1 MGRQLSHPR
10 FRHVYALHLLGARQ
24 IAAVLGLFLLFLGGC
39 AQVTRPTPT
48 ATEIEEAQISASRR
62 YPYKNWSLDR
72 ASRVFIRLLATVPQ
86 TRGQSYPFLGF
97 NWWITEKDRI
107 VIDNVWQPSS
117 AHDVGLR
124 QGDIILGINNWPLE
138 PWVAKWDER
147 IRAVRE
153 VSQDIFWGQK
163 RVRYGQRGF
172 TPNLNLL
179 AMPGEILVAL
189 MLDARNVAMETRGR
203 YLSGPVEMT
212 VLREG
217 KELRF
222 TLYPQHL
229 PAEYAIMV
237 DTSDRS
243 LNAFAAPGLVI
254 LTSRLVTFCMNDD
267 ELALV
272 EGHELAHQAL
282 GHLTR
287 GAGQARLGGMAGK
300 VWNLTGLFATQAIAK
315 LANLGSAFWFKDS
328 APASVRNAV
337 VSTFSRDDEREADI
351 YGMWFAYQ
359 AGFDVERGVAVW
371 ERLGAVSHDPF
382 QRTGF
387 LDNHPPPME
396 RLARLK
402 IAARYFKAGQAAEV
416 LLQSPALAAHLP
428 QGK

>member
-1 MGRQLSHPR
+1 M
-10 FRHVYALHLLGARQ
+10 
-24 IAAVLGLFLLFLGGC
+24 AVLGILLLLAGC
-39 AQVTRPTPT
+39 AQVTRPNPT
-48 ATEIEEAQISASRR
+48 ATEIEKAQINASRR
-62 YPYKNWSLDR
+62 YPYKTWSLDR

-97 NWWITEKDRI
+97 NWWITEGNRI
-107 VIDNVWQPSS
+107 VIDNVWQPSP
-117 AHDVGLR
+117 AHDVGLK
-124 QGDIILGINNWPLE
+124 QGDIILGINNWPLD

-153 VSQDIFWGQK
+153 VSQDLFWGQ
-163 RVRYGQRGF
+163 RRISYGQRGF
-172 TPNLNLL
+172 TPNLNIL
-179 AMPGEILVAL
+179 AVPGEILVAL
-189 MLDARNVAMETRGR
+189 MLDARNVAMETREH

-229 PAEYAIMV
+229 PADYAIMV
-237 DTSDRS
+237 DTGDRTI
-243 LNAFAAPGLVI
+243 NAYAAPGRVI
-254 LTSRLVTFCMNDD
+254 LSSRLVTFCLNDD

-272 EGHELAHQAL
+272 EGHELAHQTL

-287 GAGQARLGGMAGK
+287 GAGQRRLGGMAGT
-300 VWNLTGLFATQAIAK
+300 VWNLTGLFATQAISK
-315 LANLGSAFWFKDS
+315 LANLGSAFWFKDT
-328 APASVRNAV
+328 APPSVQGAV

-359 AGFDVERGVAVW
+359 AGFDIERGLAVW
-371 ERLGAVSHDPF
+371 KRMGAVSHDPF
-382 QRTGF
+382 ESTAF

-402 IAARYFKAGQAAEV
+402 IAARYFKAGRAADV
-416 LLQSPALAAHLP
+416 LLQSPTLAAHLP
-428 QGK
+428 PGK

>member
-1 MGRQLSHPR
+1 MGRRLSH
-10 FRHVYALHLLGARQ
+10 FGLRHVFALRFLGAKQ
-24 IAAVLGLFLLFLGGC
+24 IVAVLGIILLLGGC
-39 AQVTRPTPT
+39 ARVTQPTPT
-48 ATEIEEAQISASRR
+48 AAEIEDAQINASRR
-62 YPYKNWSLDR
+62 YPYKTWSLDR

-97 NWWITEKDRI
+97 NWWITEGDRI
-107 VIDNVWQPSS
+107 VIDNVWQPSP

-124 QGDIILGINNWPLE
+124 QGDIILGINNWPLD

-172 TPNLNLL
+172 TPNLNIL

-189 MLDARNVAMETRGR
+189 MLDARNVAMETRGH

-237 DTSDRS
+237 DTGDRS
-243 LNAFAAPGLVI
+243 INAYAAPGRVI
-254 LTSRLVTFCMNDD
+254 LSSRLVSFCMNDD

-287 GAGQARLGGMAGK
+287 GAGQSRLGGMAGK
-300 VWNLTGLFATQAIAK
+300 MWNLTGLFATQAIAK

-328 APASVRNAV
+328 TPASVRNAV

-359 AGFDVERGVAVW
+359 AGYDIERGVAVW

-402 IAARYFKAGQAAEV
+402 IAARYFKAGQAALV

-428 QGK
+428 PGK